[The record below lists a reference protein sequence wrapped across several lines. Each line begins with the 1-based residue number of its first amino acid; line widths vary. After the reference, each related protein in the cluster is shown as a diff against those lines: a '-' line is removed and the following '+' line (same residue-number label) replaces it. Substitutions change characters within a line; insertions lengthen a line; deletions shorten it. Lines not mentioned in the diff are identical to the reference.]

1 VFSLELAHLGVV
13 VSNCAKS
20 EQFYCEVL
28 GCTLSERW
36 QSEDLNAV
44 NLNCG
49 ELIIELLEYRNPAN
63 QVVTAGIINHLAFK
77 VSDIDA
83 MIEQLTKLGVAFETA
98 APKILPNGK
107 KIIFFHG
114 PDGERIELMEEQ

>member
-1 VFSLELAHLGVV
+1 MELAHLGVV

-36 QSEDLNAV
+36 HTEDLKAV

-49 ELIIELLEYRNPAN
+49 GLIIELLEYRNPPN
-63 QVVTAGIINHLAFK
+63 QFVAAGIINHLAFK
-77 VSDIDA
+77 VPDIDD
-83 MIEQLTKLGVAFETA
+83 MIEQLTNLGVAFETA
-98 APKILPNGK
+98 APKILASGK